1 MTNKHEKQ
9 NYIQILLQWMAI
21 GVHGLVMAHVV
32 GHAEEVSSNGK
43 ENVTILRQNTEELN
57 VLEIKSRQLPV
68 KPATAHVILEY
79 YLDKSSLY

>member
-1 MTNKHEKQ
+1 M
-9 NYIQILLQWMAI
+9 
-21 GVHGLVMAHVV
+21 HGLVMAHVV

-79 YLDKSSLY
+79 HLDKSYSNYTNFKSLFIVLTIV

>member
-1 MTNKHEKQ
+1 
-9 NYIQILLQWMAI
+9 MAI

-79 YLDKSSLY
+79 YLDKSSSNYTSCKSLFIVLTIV

>member
-1 MTNKHEKQ
+1 
-9 NYIQILLQWMAI
+9 MAI

-68 KPATAHVILEY
+68 KPATAHVILKY
-79 YLDKSSLY
+79 YLDKSYSNYTNFKSLFIVLTIV

>member
-1 MTNKHEKQ
+1 
-9 NYIQILLQWMAI
+9 MAI

-79 YLDKSSLY
+79 YLDKSYSNVILRVHLSY